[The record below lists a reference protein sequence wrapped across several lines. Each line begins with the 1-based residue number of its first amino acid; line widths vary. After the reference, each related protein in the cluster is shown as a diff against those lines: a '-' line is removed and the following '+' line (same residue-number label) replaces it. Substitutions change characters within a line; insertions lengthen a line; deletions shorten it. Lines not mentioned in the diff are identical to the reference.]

1 MPRKNNEKREKYL
14 QKQKERKKR
23 HKKKIEKKEPV
34 FPWTN
39 PS

>member
-1 MPRKNNEKREKYL
+1 MPRKNKDKREKYL

-34 FPWTN
+34 FPWMN